1 MANPAPGFA
10 ERPAHRVEI
19 RPCTTRVRVT
29 VGEQLVAE
37 SLRPLRLAE
46 STLPVVWYLPLS
58 DVNEELLQRSDTSTY
73 CPFKGHASYWSLT
86 TADGLLDDAV
96 WAYEDPYDECAQLA
110 GHVAFYANKVSIAAD
125 A

>member
-1 MANPAPGFA
+1 M
-10 ERPAHRVEI
+10 
-19 RPCTTRVRVT
+19 
-29 VGEQLVAE
+29 Q
-37 SLRPLRLAE
+37 
-46 STLPVVWYLPLS
+46 LPVTETKHHPVWYLPLA
-58 DVNEELLQRSDTSTY
+58 DVDAASIAATDHSTY